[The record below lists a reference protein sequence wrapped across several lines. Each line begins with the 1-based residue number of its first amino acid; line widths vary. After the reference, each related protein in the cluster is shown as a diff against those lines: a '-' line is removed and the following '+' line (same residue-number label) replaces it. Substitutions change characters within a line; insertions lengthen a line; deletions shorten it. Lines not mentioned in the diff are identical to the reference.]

1 MIENSKNL
9 PSPGARQA
17 GNFREQMSER
27 LLEFATCII
36 KLEPKLRFTYTGRH
50 IFGQLFR
57 AGSSSGANY
66 EESVA
71 AESKADFIHK
81 TQVVLKELRESYYW
95 LRLIKKAYLLPE
107 DEPDLQLL
115 ITENLELI
123 KIISKS
129 LVTAKQNRNAK

>member
-1 MIENSKNL
+1 MENSTD
-9 PSPGARQA
+9 
-17 GNFREQMSER
+17 NFRKQMSER
-27 LLEFATCII
+27 LLEFAARII
-36 KLEPKLRFTYTGRH
+36 KLEPKLRSTYAGRH

-66 EESVA
+66 EESIG

-95 LRLIKKAYLLPE
+95 LRLIKKAYLVSE
-107 DEPDLQLL
+107 DEPDLQFL

-129 LVTAKQNRNAK
+129 LVTAKQNRSTK

>member
-1 MIENSKNL
+1 MC
-9 PSPGARQA
+9 
-17 GNFREQMSER
+17 ER
-27 LLEFATCII
+27 LLEFAVRII
-36 KLEPKLRFTYTGRH
+36 KLEPKLRHTYAGRH

-57 AGSSSGANY
+57 AGSSAGANY